1 MTRSYTCPP
10 TSARHVI
17 AKSVDITVIS
27 RFANSVIDAHVRAAK
42 LSASKLAHATRTP
55 TEDLVSWRTR
65 ELTMSSARLPAT
77 AAGHA
82 RTNSACRPAVA
93 APFTTGH
100 VSGEDEGSRRRSLLR
115 PSPRATC
122 HARTREAA
130 ARRCCALHRGPCV
143 TRGRSPLS
151 ARRCRALHHPPRV
164 TRGRSKLSPVVAAP
178 FTAGHVS
185 REDGAHC
192 QPVVAAPFTAGHVP
206 RDDAA
211 AFQPVV
217 AAPFTTEQVSRRR
230 SPLPGRRS
238 GAPDFT
244 SRATGR
250 TQRAAGH
257 PQCGPRTRGPT
268 KPAPTRRAAP
278 PGRW

>member
-115 PSPRATC
+115 PSPRAMCHARTEPTVSPSLPRPSPPATC
-122 HARTREAA
+122 HARTKQAV
-130 ARRCCALHRGPCV
+130 ARRCCALHRGPRV
-143 TRGRSPLS
+143 TRGRSPLP
-151 ARRCRALHHPPRV
+151 ARRCCALHRGPRA
-164 TRGRSKLSPVVAAP
+164 TR
-178 FTAGHVS
+178 
-185 REDGAHC
+185 
-192 QPVVAAPFTAGHVP
+192 
-206 RDDAA
+206 
-211 AFQPVV
+211 
-217 AAPFTTEQVSRRR
+217 RRR
-230 SPLPGRRS
+230 SFPAGRCGALHDRTGVKTTKPTARSSLRRS
-238 GAPDFT
+238 RLHIT
-244 SRATGR
+244 SHGTDPASCRPPAVRSAHARTHETG
-250 TQRAAGH
+250 TH
-257 PQCGPRTRGPT
+257 
-268 KPAPTRRAAP
+268 
-278 PGRW
+278 